1 MPRELLTMTIRKVLA
16 LVSLTILL
24 SSCELSGFLDDRVR
38 EGDAYGF
45 SIGETV
51 EESVSRAV
59 SMKLSGE
66 IHEIEVGHGS
76 GAVAFGEARH
86 SMNSGDKWQL
96 VVDPEVWN
104 DKIYLTFEDGNLVE
118 IWRFRSPTELP

>member
-1 MPRELLTMTIRKVLA
+1 MRRELKTMTLRKVLA
-16 LVSLTILL
+16 VVSLAILL
-24 SSCELSGFLDDRVR
+24 SSCELFGFLDDRVQ

-45 SIGETV
+45 TIGETV

-76 GAVAFGEARH
+76 GAVPFDEARH
-86 SMNSGDKWQL
+86 STKSGDKWQL

-104 DKIYLTFEDGNLVE
+104 DQIYLTFEDGSLVE

>member
-1 MPRELLTMTIRKVLA
+1 MRHELPAMNIRLAFA
-16 LVSLTILL
+16 LVSAVFLL
-24 SSCELSGFLDDRVR
+24 GSCEFFGFLDERVR

-45 SIGETV
+45 TIGETV
-51 EESVSRAV
+51 EQSINRAS
-59 SMKLSGE
+59 SMKLSGT

-76 GAVAFGEARH
+76 GAVPFDEARH
-86 SMNSGDKWQL
+86 SATSGDKWQL

-104 DKIYLTFEDGNLVE
+104 DSIYLTFENGSLVE